1 VEQAWDYHY
10 DWSEHRYLQS
20 AGFDGGKQI
29 KGRKRHIVV
38 GHLRLLLGVF
48 VHSAIAV

>member
-1 VEQAWDYHY
+1 MLGLPIRLAVKTVGTA
-10 DWSEHRYLQS
+10 QS

-38 GHLRLLLGVF
+38 DTLGLLLGVF